1 METCIIVTGNPVDG
15 SEYVG
20 PFPNATEAAEYA
32 DQFIGCDYWIASI
45 DPPAM
50 ETRASIERKTAAG
63 EWDTE
68 VMAARFKKMA
78 EAILDD
84 ADGISERGYAALYEF
99 AGLISSHCAGD
110 LSLQVDSADGRFY
123 IPSGK

>member
-20 PFPNATEAAEYA
+20 PFPNAAEANEYA
-32 DQFIGCDYWIASI
+32 EGFIGGDYWIANI
-45 DPPAM
+45 DTP
-50 ETRASIERKTAAG
+50 IERKTESG
-63 EWDTE
+63 EWDSE
-68 VMAARFKKMA
+68 SMADRFREMA

-84 ADGISERGYAALYEF
+84 ADGVSERAYAALYEF
-99 AGLISSHCAGD
+99 AGLISTHCAAS
-110 LSLQVDSADGRFY
+110 LSMRVDATDGRFY